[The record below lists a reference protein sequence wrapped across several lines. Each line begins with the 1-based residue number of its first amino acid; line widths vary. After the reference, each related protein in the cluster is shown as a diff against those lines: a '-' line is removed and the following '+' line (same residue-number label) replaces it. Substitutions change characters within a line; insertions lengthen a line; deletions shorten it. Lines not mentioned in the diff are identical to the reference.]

1 MRIYDRPIIEFVND
15 RQKYPGQLDPATF
28 ENIGPTEDEIKWH
41 PYPADGP
48 ERDIFVLGKWLN
60 EHNVADWW
68 WKDRAPDR
76 MVHRYTLFFKNERD
90 RTMFALVWP

>member
-1 MRIYDRPIIEFVND
+1 MKIYDRSLIEFVND
-15 RQKYPGQLDPATF
+15 RRKYPGQLDPVNF
-28 ENIGPTEDEIKWH
+28 ELLGPSEDESKWH
-41 PYPADGP
+41 PYPANGP
-48 ERDIFVLGKWLN
+48 DRGIFALGKWLHD
-60 EHNVADWW
+60 HNITDWW